1 MKSLLRSVVTVAA
14 ILVAVPA
21 SATTVLQMNLALM
34 LEHSDRVFVGRV
46 IDISE
51 KKVFTAGAELPATV
65 YKLRVSDAFK
75 GQYQE
80 VKGIKF
86 TEITMI
92 GSMKMALAGR
102 HGIAGFP
109 VLKIGEEY
117 LLLMAPNNDKG
128 LTSTVG
134 LGQGCFHLTG
144 REDARVALN
153 TTNNVGLF
161 KNMSTGM
168 ADGIAVPYADLARVI
183 QQLVGGAQ

>member
-1 MKSLLRSVVTVAA
+1 MKHVLRSFILLAA
-14 ILVAVPA
+14 ILSVVPA
-21 SATTVLQMNLALM
+21 YATTVLQMNLALM
-34 LEHSDRVFVGRV
+34 LDHSERVFVGQV

-65 YKLRVSDAFK
+65 YRLRVSDAFK

-80 VKGIKF
+80 IKGIKF
-86 TEITMI
+86 ADVTMI
-92 GSMKMALAGR
+92 GSLKMALAGR

-109 VLKIGEEY
+109 VLKLGEEY
-117 LLLMAPNNDKG
+117 LLLVAPTNDKG

-153 TTNNVGLF
+153 TANNVGLF
-161 KNMSTGM
+161 KNMNASM
-168 ADGIAVPYADLARVI
+168 ADGVAVPYPDLARI
-183 QQLVGGAQ
+183 IRQLIGGQQ